1 MLWLELRSCVQLRCC
16 NLHDCMHL
24 VFVTP
29 RLAIHNGITMRLII
43 LVILMGFPLLEGAL
57 LFKLASTPGSG
68 FWVLAWLAFAAVAG
82 IVLIKQARF
91 SLISRLGQA
100 LAHGQ
105 FSLAALI
112 DSFRTVIAG
121 LLLIFPGFISDM
133 MALVILLIPI
143 REPAFA
149 SAVSGRANQRASAGR
164 PFGGEPSV
172 IEGEFRR
179 D

>member
-1 MLWLELRSCVQLRCC
+1 
-16 NLHDCMHL
+16 
-24 VFVTP
+24 
-29 RLAIHNGITMRLII
+29 MRLVI

-57 LFKLASTPGSG
+57 LFKLASAPGSG
-68 FWVLAWLAFAAVAG
+68 FWVLAWLGFAAVAG

-100 LAHGQ
+100 LGHGQ
-105 FSLAALI
+105 FSLAAVI

-121 LLLIFPGFISDM
+121 LLLIFPGFISDI

-143 REPAFA
+143 REPALA
-149 SAVSGRANQRASAGR
+149 SAGSGRTNQRASAGR
-164 PFGGEPSV
+164 PFDADSGV

>member
-1 MLWLELRSCVQLRCC
+1 MRYLI
-16 NLHDCMHL
+16 
-24 VFVTP
+24 
-29 RLAIHNGITMRLII
+29 LAIL
-43 LVILMGFPLLEGAL
+43 LAFPLAEGAV
-57 LFKLASTPGSG
+57 LFKLASAGQGYG
-68 FWVLAWLAFAAVAG
+68 FWVLAWVAFAAVAG

-91 SLISRLGQA
+91 SLVARLGQA
-100 LAHGQ
+100 LALGQ
-105 FSLAALI
+105 FSLAAFI

-121 LLLIFPGFISDM
+121 LLLIFPGVISDI

-149 SAVSGRANQRASAGR
+149 QAHARNASSHEPHERQRGR
-164 PFGGEPSV
+164 PTADV

>member
-1 MLWLELRSCVQLRCC
+1 
-16 NLHDCMHL
+16 
-24 VFVTP
+24 
-29 RLAIHNGITMRLII
+29 MRLVI

-57 LFKLASTPGSG
+57 LFKLASAPGSG
-68 FWVLAWLAFAAVAG
+68 FWVLAWLGFAAVAG

-100 LAHGQ
+100 LGHGQ
-105 FSLAALI
+105 FSLAAVI

-121 LLLIFPGFISDM
+121 LLLIFPGFISDI

-143 REPAFA
+143 REPALA
-149 SAVSGRANQRASAGR
+149 PAAGDRSNHRATSRRAFDADR
-164 PFGGEPSV
+164 AV